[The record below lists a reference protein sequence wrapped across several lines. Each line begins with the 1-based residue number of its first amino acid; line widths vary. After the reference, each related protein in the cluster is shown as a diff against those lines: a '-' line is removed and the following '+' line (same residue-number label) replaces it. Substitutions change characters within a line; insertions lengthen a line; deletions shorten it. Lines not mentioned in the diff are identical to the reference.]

1 MGRFQFRLQK
11 VMQARQFKEEIAKKN
26 LATAQTAL
34 KEELQFL
41 GRLEAFHRDAM
52 IQMEAHI
59 EGQVN
64 VADVLLDIAYISS
77 LSEEIAAQQ
86 RKIVQRTE
94 EVERK
99 RQMLV
104 EASKDK
110 KMLERIRERRYLAY
124 LQEANRAEQ
133 AVIDEIAQRDSPR
146 YHAIA
151 E

>member
-26 LATAQTAL
+26 LAAAQTAL
-34 KEELQFL
+34 KEDLQFL
-41 GRLEAFHRDAM
+41 ERLEALHRDAM

-133 AVIDEIAQRDSPR
+133 AVIDEIAQRDRPR

>member
-1 MGRFQFRLQK
+1 
-11 VMQARQFKEEIAKKN
+11 MQARQFKEEIAKKN
-26 LATAQTAL
+26 LAAAQTAL
-34 KEELQFL
+34 KEDLQFL
-41 GRLEAFHRDAM
+41 ERLEALHRDAM

-133 AVIDEIAQRDSPR
+133 AVIDEIAQRDRPR
-146 YHAIA
+146 YHTIA